1 MPAAAQGTTARM
13 PAGLAPAPVDQ
24 GATGQ
29 GTTVQVSPTPLAPAP
44 LAPAPLAAMPQP
56 TTPVA
61 PAAAPRPALAMQ
73 RRTLSFETGAGQLVT
88 LQGPAANVF
97 VADPKVA
104 EVRPGS
110 ATTLFIFG
118 VGPGHTTVAALDDT
132 GAAVAQYDVTVR
144 PSVFLSGQVEAAIA
158 RVVPGSHVLV
168 TPQPKGL
175 LVSGRIG
182 TPEDAARVLAVAKS
196 FLPDGQTVE
205 DQLALSAAT
214 QVTLRVRIAE
224 MSRTVTRQLGINWQA
239 LGSIGSIGK
248 VPALS
253 FAANTTSALACVTVG
268 CQGVGFNGLIDAL
281 AQDNLAH
288 VLAEPNLTVMSG
300 QSASFLAGGEFPIPV
315 GQQNGQITVTFKKFG
330 VNLEF
335 TPTVLSDGRINLR
348 VAPEVSQLSDV
359 GAVKLTAGNS
369 SITVPALTV
378 RRAETMVELGSGQS
392 FAIAGL
398 LQDSVNQGDSGLPG
412 LGDLPVLGALF
423 RSDKFQRA
431 ETELVILVTPFVARP
446 VSEPGRLRLAG
457 ENYTPPTDLERIFQL
472 RQVGQFAGGPPV
484 RIPGQAGFIVQ

>member
-1 MPAAAQGTTARM
+1 MPHLPSRAAAAPRRLPGIALLAAFAVAAAMPAAAQGTTARM

-214 QVTLRVRIAE
+214 QVTLRCRAP
-224 MSRTVTRQLGINWQA
+224 S
-239 LGSIGSIGK
+239 
-248 VPALS
+248 PAS
-253 FAANTTSALACVTVG
+253 
-268 CQGVGFNGLIDAL
+268 
-281 AQDNLAH
+281 
-288 VLAEPNLTVMSG
+288 
-300 QSASFLAGGEFPIPV
+300 SAS
-315 GQQNGQITVTFKKFG
+315 T
-330 VNLEF
+330 
-335 TPTVLSDGRINLR
+335 GRR
-348 VAPEVSQLSDV
+348 W
-359 GAVKLTAGNS
+359 
-369 SITVPALTV
+369 V
-378 RRAETMVELGSGQS
+378 RSAAS
-392 FAIAGL
+392 
-398 LQDSVNQGDSGLPG
+398 
-412 LGDLPVLGALF
+412 
-423 RSDKFQRA
+423 
-431 ETELVILVTPFVARP
+431 ARCRRCP
-446 VSEPGRLRLAG
+446 SPP
-457 ENYTPPTDLERIFQL
+457 TPPRPSPASPSAARASAST
-472 RQVGQFAGGPPV
+472 A
-484 RIPGQAGFIVQ
+484 